1 MVGGKVEGETEG
13 KEKDDD
19 DDDDGEKNHIV
30 RNSYKE

>member
-13 KEKDDD
+13 EEKDD